1 MQYDSEREIIT
12 VSCYELVATARRK
25 MPSPARRNEHKKTAQ
40 SKLRAFASEYEE
52 KEYKI
57 PFTLN
62 DLDFELVCTSLEA
75 ENDEILVLRRTSIK
89 KGEPTSDV
97 KKQSEGEG
105 FITAYA
111 AAVSKKLEAVK
122 IKYVYV
128 DTESGVSTE
137 RTDEVELARLLRFFE
152 KCKGLFSAYSAP
164 EIERVKVRLPS
175 MKSLKFPYNNMRE
188 GQGEL
193 VRSVYRTVARGGS
206 LFASAPTGTGK
217 TVSVLYPAVRALGDI
232 RVSKVFYLTP
242 KTTTAEAAADCISLM
257 CDNGAKIRAVI
268 ISAKERACRNGL
280 LCRDSRELCEN
291 SGCKR
296 ISEAALALYNKN
308 IRTVTLADIYEV
320 SSEYKVCPYE
330 LELTYSELCDIIICD
345 FNYLFEPDV
354 YIRRYF
360 DEGGEY
366 AFLVDEAHNLPDR
379 AREMY
384 SAEIDTDDISV
395 PLSSELI
402 GPMSPLKQAADEAKN
417 RFFEVMYPYVKE
429 EIRKTEEG
437 QEVGA
442 QHLNE
447 PPSELYGIFEGLLEV
462 AESCLFDSVR
472 SKDSER
478 TARTRVIREY
488 KMKLDSIYSALVRF
502 DSSYELFV
510 FYESGKIRIKVFCLD
525 TGLAIAD
532 RLSRGKAAV
541 FFSATLV
548 PVEYYKAV
556 LGNDRS
562 SETIETR
569 SPFEPSQLSVSVID
583 KISTR
588 YSDRDTTLLSV
599 LRVIACTASV
609 RRGNYMVFCPSFAY
623 AEMLY
628 KAFSAKYPKIRTLLQ
643 KKDMTG
649 EQRKEFLSEF
659 HKADGS
665 YLVAFSVMG
674 GIYSEGVD
682 FAGDSLI
689 GAVVVGIGIPSISYE
704 REAMSAYYEDR
715 YEMGKQYAY
724 IYPGMN
730 RVLQAAGR
738 VIRTESDRG
747 VIVLI
752 DDRFA
757 DPIYRKSVP
766 ALWRGMKYIPDAK
779 TLKSELESFWKT
791 VDGNK

>member
-1 MQYDSEREIIT
+1 MRYDSEKEIIT
-12 VSCYELVATARRK
+12 VSCRELVATARRK
-25 MPSPARRNEHKKTAQ
+25 MPSTFDENRTVERNILK
-40 SKLRAFASEYEE
+40 AFSSSYQK
-52 KEYKI
+52 KEYRI
-57 PFTLN
+57 PFALEN
-62 DLDFELVCTSLEA
+62 LKFELVCSSLEA
-75 ENDEILVLRRTSIK
+75 ENDEIILLHSANIK
-89 KGEPTSDV
+89 KGEPPADV
-97 KKQSEGEG
+97 KKQCEGEG

-111 AAVSKKLEAVK
+111 AAVNKNLSSVR
-122 IKYVYV
+122 IKYIYV
-128 DTESGVSTE
+128 DSESGVSTE
-137 RTDEVELARLLRFFE
+137 KTDTVELARLLRFFE

-164 EIERVKVRLPS
+164 EIERVTQRLPS
-175 MKSLKFPYNNMRE
+175 MRGLKFPYKNMRE

-193 VRSVYRTVARGGS
+193 VRSVYRTIARGGR

-217 TVSVLYPAVRALGDI
+217 TVSVLYPAVRAIGDM
-232 RVSKVFYLTP
+232 RVEKAFYLTP
-242 KTTTAEAAADCISLM
+242 KATTAEAAKDCISLM
-257 CDNGAKIRAVI
+257 CEHGAKIRAVI
-268 ISAKERACRNGL
+268 ISAKEKACRNGL
-280 LCRDSRELCEN
+280 LCRDSRALCEN
-291 SGCKR
+291 AACKL

-308 IRTVTLADIYEV
+308 IPTVTLSDIYEV

-330 LELTYSELCDIIICD
+330 LELTYSELCDVIICD
-345 FNYLFEPDV
+345 FNYLFEPQV

-366 AFLVDEAHNLPDR
+366 VFLVDEAHNLPDR

-384 SAEIDTDDISV
+384 SAEIDTDEISA
-395 PLSSELI
+395 PISSELI
-402 GPMSPLKQAADEAKN
+402 GPMSPLRQAAGEAKDK
-417 RFFEVMYPYVKE
+417 FYEVMYPYVKE
-429 EIRKTEEG
+429 EIRKSDEG
-437 QEVGA
+437 QEIGA
-442 QHLNE
+442 QHLRE
-447 PPSELYGIFEGLLEV
+447 LPSALYGIFEELIGV
-462 AESCLFDSVR
+462 ADKCLSDSVR
-472 SKDSER
+472 SNDSEKD
-478 TARTRVIREY
+478 ARTRIIREY
-488 KMKLDSIYSALVRF
+488 KMKLDIMYSALLRF

-510 FYESGKIRIKVFCLD
+510 FYDDGRIRIKVFCLD
-525 TGLAIAD
+525 TGLAID
-532 RLSRGKAAV
+532 GRLSRGRAAV

-548 PVEYYKAV
+548 PVEYYRAV
-556 LGNDRS
+556 LGADRS
-562 SETIETR
+562 SDTIETR

-588 YSDRDTTLLSV
+588 YSDRDATLLSV

-628 KAFSAKYPKIRTLLQ
+628 NAFRTKYPKIKTLLQ
-643 KKDMTG
+643 KKDMTR

-689 GAVVVGIGIPSISYE
+689 GAVVVGIGIPSLSYE
-704 REAMSAYYEDR
+704 REAMSAYYDER

-738 VIRTESDRG
+738 VIRTENDRG

-766 ALWRGMKYIPDAK
+766 ALWHGMKYIPDAK
-779 TLKSELESFWKT
+779 TLKAELESFWKT
-791 VDGNK
+791 VDDEK